1 MYILKGNGKARLL
14 INDQHVEQVSQL
26 KYLGS
31 WMSDDGYAAKD
42 IQAETAMGKS
52 LFTDKKMLMW
62 KLHCELKKWIIKNTV
77 WNVALCEAE
86 TWT

>member
-52 LFTDKKMLMW
+52 LFTDKKMLM
-62 KLHCELKKWIIKNTV
+62 
-77 WNVALCEAE
+77 
-86 TWT
+86 